1 MIGAEKF
8 SRNQIIWR
16 ELKWGKVAK
25 SSTPKSVL
33 LLEVKKAPTYRKT
46 LDFAGEF
53 WW

>member
-33 LLEVKKAPTYRKT
+33 LLEVKKAPTYRKALVFT
-46 LDFAGEF
+46 WKS